1 VDEPPKPALLLTRS
15 GWLAHGEAVPRLDTV
30 YPRCSTGTVGTQ
42 GHRNSAIGLGGW
54 SAQRN
59 LLIAFQA
66 GLDRSFP
73 RQT

>member
-1 VDEPPKPALLLTRS
+1 LLLTRS

-54 SAQRN
+54 SAGRN

-66 GLDRSFP
+66 GRI
-73 RQT
+73 RQSTSNSREQLTRA